1 MSEAP
6 IRIVLADDDALVRVG
21 LKAILNSVADF
32 DVVGEAADGVE
43 ALRVAAEVEPDVVI
57 MDIRMPNLDGL
68 AATRH
73 LVERPGDAP
82 KVIILTTFELD
93 EYVYEA
99 MRNGASGFL
108 LKRSSPEDLIEAVR
122 VVLSGES
129 LLFPAAMRRLIEQRS
144 AALEVSDAWKKAI
157 DRLTDREREVL
168 ALIAKGHSNAEI
180 AEELFVGAATV
191 KTHVSS
197 VLTKIGARDRTQA
210 VIGAYE
216 SGFVQ
221 PGSD

>member
-1 MSEAP
+1 MSEDTV
-6 IRIVLADDDALVRVG
+6 RIVLADDDALVRVG
-21 LKAILNSVADF
+21 LKAILNSVPDF
-32 DVVGEAADGVE
+32 EVVGEAADGVE
-43 ALRVAAEVEPDVVI
+43 ALRAVAELDPDVVI

-68 AATRH
+68 VATRDI
-73 LVERPGDAP
+73 VSGADEPP

-99 MRNGASGFL
+99 MRNGASGFM
-108 LKRSSPEDLIEAVR
+108 LKRSPPEDLIEAVR

-129 LLFPAAMRRLIEQRS
+129 LLFPAATRRLIEQRT
-144 AALEVSDAWKKAI
+144 AALEVSAAWRKAI

-168 ALIAKGHSNAEI
+168 ALIARGHSNAEI
-180 AEELFVGAATV
+180 AEELYVGAATV

-210 VIGAYE
+210 VIAAYE

-221 PGSD
+221 PGGE